1 MNESLPVLIENSVQ
15 IALDFLELSGEIAD
29 PVEVSKSLQQ
39 ANVDFVMN
47 GERQRMM
54 LSNKAITEY
63 KKFKEQPPK
72 AA

>member
-63 KKFKEQPPK
+63 KKFKEQPSK

>member
-15 IALDFLELSGEIAD
+15 IAWDLLELSGEIAD

-39 ANVDFVMN
+39 AVVDFVMN
-47 GERQRMM
+47 GERRRMM

-63 KKFKEQPPK
+63 KKFKEQPLK